1 MRVQARLE
9 LGGVVEQR
17 AREKKRRD
25 DQKRHAAGAFHK
37 QFHGML
43 RVGRRAVTL
52 SPICGNAAAALWKSR
67 EDEGPPQGQKIS
79 LVSANSMTDK
89 TSVKPRV
96 MNNRIA
102 LSDGGLPLTAS

>member
-1 MRVQARLE
+1 MRAQAGLE

-25 DQKRHAAGAFHK
+25 DQKRHQETVHIEQDQKLHAAGAFHK

-52 SPICGNAAAALWKSR
+52 SPLCGNAAAALWTSL
-67 EDEGPPQGQKIS
+67 EDEGPPQGQKI
-79 LVSANSMTDK
+79 
-89 TSVKPRV
+89 
-96 MNNRIA
+96 
-102 LSDGGLPLTAS
+102 